1 MVSKISIVAFALLL
15 ANVHAQQYG
24 QQLGRR
30 SQDRLNQLRSYDD
43 GARSSRNYN
52 DQYNDQRYLGR
63 NQDQDLQD
71 RRESSDY
78 DRDDYSYG
86 YAVRDELS
94 GDIKSQQETRNGDRV
109 RGQYRTLESDG
120 TERIVDYTAD
130 DVRGFNAVV
139 RHQPSVG
146 SRAQIV
152 HTLQP
157 ALLLRQPQTAG
168 QLVSGNNRPTLLT
181 TPQQTST
188 VLLRN

>member
-1 MVSKISIVAFALLL
+1 MASKISIIAIALLL
-15 ANVHAQQYG
+15 VNVHAQQYG
-24 QQLGRR
+24 QQVGRR

-43 GARSSRNYN
+43 GARPSRNYN

-71 RRESSDY
+71 RRERDEY

-130 DVRGFNAVV
+130 DIRGFNAVV

-157 ALLLRQPQTAG
+157 AVLIRQPQSVGTLA
-168 QLVSGNNRPTLLT
+168 SGNNRPALLT
-181 TPQQTST
+181 TPQQAST

>member
-1 MVSKISIVAFALLL
+1 MASKISFIALALLL
-15 ANVHAQQYG
+15 VNASAQQYG

-43 GARSSRNYN
+43 DARSSRNYN
-52 DQYNDQRYLGR
+52 NDLYNEQRYSGR
-63 NQDQDLQD
+63 NQNQDQQD
-71 RRESSDY
+71 RRDSDY

-94 GDIKSQQETRNGDRV
+94 GDIKSQQEVRNGDRV
-109 RGQYRTLESDG
+109 RGQYRTVESDG

-146 SRAQIV
+146 SRTQLV

-157 ALLLRQPQTAG
+157 AVLLRQPTVG
-168 QLVSGNNRPTLLT
+168 HLVSGNHRAALLT
-181 TPQQTST
+181 TPQQNSA